1 MMAKR
6 VGIEVSLAISEA
18 VKQAKV
24 DAIAAYPITPQT
36 HIVEHL
42 SELVAD
48 AELDAAFIPVESE
61 HSAMSVCAGTAA
73 AGARTY
79 TATSSQGL
87 ALMNEILYII
97 PALRLPI
104 VMTIANRA
112 LSGPISIWN
121 DHSDVMGARD
131 TGWIAI
137 FAENGQ
143 EAYDLTLI
151 SFKIAEDHRVL
162 LPISVNID
170 GFTLSHVIEP
180 HEFLDQD
187 EVDAF
192 LPEYKPAVQLNP
204 DQPVSMGMV
213 GIPEVYAEAKKC
225 QDEVLKGSETI
236 IAEVFDEFAE
246 RFGRRYQVVE
256 SYRAEGAE
264 TLLLTMGSVSET
276 AMEAIDKL
284 RDEMGRSVGLI
295 RLRLWRPFPAAALL
309 KAVAGCKTLAV
320 LDRAVSFGGAA
331 GPVAAEVRSTLYGV
345 DKAPYIASFIAGL
358 GGRDITISDFI
369 GLVDKAEKMATAGE
383 IHQYEMIGVRE

>member
-1 MMAKR
+1 MGKR

-18 VKQAKV
+18 VKQANV

-42 SELVAD
+42 SELVAEG
-48 AELDAAFIPVESE
+48 ELDAAFIPVESE
-61 HSAMSVCAGTAA
+61 HSAMSVCAGTSA

-87 ALMNEILYII
+87 ALMNEILFII
-97 PALRLPI
+97 PALRLPV
-104 VMTIANRA
+104 VMTIANRS

-121 DHSDVMGARD
+121 DHSDIMSVRD

-143 EAYDLTLI
+143 EAYDLTLQ

-180 HEFLDQD
+180 HEFLDQE
-187 EVDAF
+187 EVDQF

-204 DQPVSMGMV
+204 DAPVSMGMV
-213 GIPEVYAEAKKC
+213 GIPEIYTEAKKC
-225 QDEVLKGSETI
+225 QDEVLKASLAVI
-236 IAEVFDEFAE
+236 KEVFAEFGN
-246 RFGRRYQVVE
+246 RFGRYYQVLE

-264 TLLLTMGSVSET
+264 TILLTMGSVSET
-276 AMEAIDKL
+276 AMETIDRL
-284 RDEMGRSVGLI
+284 RDQEKRPVGLL
-295 RLRLWRPFPAAALL
+295 RLRLWRPFPVDDLIAAMPG
-309 KAVAGCKTLAV
+309 VKTLAV
-320 LDRAVSFGGAA
+320 VDRAVSFGGTG
-331 GPVAAEVRSTLYGV
+331 GPVAGEIRSALYSV
-345 DKAPYIASFIAGL
+345 QDAPYVASFIAGL
-358 GGRDITISDFI
+358 GGRDITIDDFAAMI
-369 GLVDKAEKMATAGE
+369 TQAETMAKTKE
-383 IHQYEMIGVRE
+383 IHQYKMIGVRE

>member
-1 MMAKR
+1 MAKR

-24 DAIAAYPITPQT
+24 DAVAAYPITPQT

-121 DHSDVMGARD
+121 DHSDIMGARD
-131 TGWIAI
+131 TGWIAL

-143 EAYDLTLI
+143 EAYDLTLQ

-180 HEFLDQD
+180 HEFLDQE

-192 LPEYKPAVQLNP
+192 LPEYRPAVQLNP

-213 GIPEVYAEAKKC
+213 GVPEIYAEAKKC
-225 QDEVLKGSETI
+225 QDEVLKNSEAVI
-236 IAEVFDEFAE
+236 KEVFAEFAT
-246 RFGRRYQVVE
+246 RFGREYRVVE

-276 AMEAIDKL
+276 AMEAIDIL
-284 RDEMGRSVGLI
+284 RDRQQRSVGLI
-295 RLRLWRPFPAAALL
+295 RLRLWRPFPVAELRR
-309 KAVAGCKTLAV
+309 AVAGCRRLAV
-320 LDRAVSFGGAA
+320 LDRAVSFGATG
-331 GPVAAEVRSTLYGV
+331 GPVAEEVRSALYGI
-345 DKAPYIASFIAGL
+345 DGAPYVGSFIAGL
-358 GGRDITISDFI
+358 GGRDITIDDFI
-369 GLVDKAEKMATAGE
+369 ALAGQVEKMAETNE
-383 IHQYEMIGVRE
+383 IHQYKMTGVRE